1 MADSTTQETKPWKPR
16 LNMTGTKRYT
26 IDFKYDLWEDLVDAS
41 EGQPK
46 AFVIKAI
53 KNQIAR
59 SLLEQKGS

>member
-1 MADSTTQETKPWKPR
+1 
-16 LNMTGTKRYT
+16 MTGTKRYT

-59 SLLEQKGS
+59 SLLEKGS